1 MQAVYELKKSYI
13 PDLFPEISLPAFL
26 AMQANT
32 INALIDNMLHST
44 SCFFWGG
51 DFGGLLWR
59 SFANA
64 QDDRKG
70 TRREVILGRT

>member
-26 AMQANT
+26 AMKANT

-44 SCFFWGG
+44 SCFFLGG
-51 DFGGLLWR
+51 GILEVCFGDPSLTLRMTGKVPGVR
-59 SFANA
+59 
-64 QDDRKG
+64 
-70 TRREVILGRT
+70 